1 MATYATLRSGSNGSD
16 VKKLQ
21 QALIKA
27 GYSVGSSGADGIYG
41 SKTAAAVKAYQK
53 ANGLSVDGIAGNQT
67 LSKLY
72 GGTASTATKNSSSS
86 TASNGFKPST
96 TTNAYKTTAT
106 QKQKELEALGK
117 FTYDDYVQP
126 DAVTEAFKKLE
137 TLQKPSEFQYG
148 NQQALDDI
156 LNKIMN
162 GEEFSYDINGDV
174 LYQQYKDQFVNQGKL
189 AMQDTMGQAA
199 AMTGGFGNSYAQ
211 AVGQQAYQ
219 GYLQQ
224 LNDKIPELYNLAL
237 NKYNMDRQELKDQ
250 YGLLS
255 DDKAFEYGL
264 HRDAVDDYNTERAY
278 LTDQA
283 RWMSDDAYDKYKTN
297 QEQKFNE
304 YSTEYGIISDALDR
318 ADENY
323 WKSYGADFD
332 TFTDAR
338 DHTYKVEQD
347 KIANDLALKQLKE
360 TQRQFNIENGVSSG
374 GSSSGGSTNTSGYDT
389 HGYTTEEIKAIQK
402 AAGIKQDGIWGPNT
416 EKAYQS
422 GIRPTSTGDGGDF
435 DGYDIYD
442 KHNQANSIA
451 KLKQKVKIHP
461 ESQHDAIMRD
471 MYGSYKQYL
480 AQMIEKSSLTDA
492 EKAACILYY
501 GISESDTNYKKK

>member
-1 MATYATLRSGSNGSD
+1 MATYTTLRIGSKGND

-21 QALIKA
+21 QALGIT
-27 GYSVGSSGADGIYG
+27 ADGIYG
-41 SKTAAAVKAYQK
+41 SQTAAAVKAYQK
-53 ANGLSVDGIAGNQT
+53 KNGLSVDGIAGNQT
-67 LSKLY
+67 LGKLY
-72 GGTASTATKNSSSS
+72 GSSTTTNKTSTSTATNS
-86 TASNGFKPST
+86 GFKPSAT
-96 TTNAYKTTAT
+96 TDAYANTRT
-106 QKQKELEALGK
+106 QKEKELSALGK

-126 DAVTEAFKKLE
+126 DVVTEAFNKLNA
-137 TLQKPSEFQYG
+137 LQKPGEFQYG

-156 LNKIMN
+156 LNRLMN
-162 GEEFSYDINGDV
+162 GEKFSYDVNGDA
-174 LYQQYKDQFVNQGKL
+174 LYQQYKDQFVNQGQL
-189 AMQDTMGQAA
+189 AMQDAMGQAA
-199 AMTGGFGNSYAQ
+199 AMTGGYGNSYAQ
-211 AVGQQAYQ
+211 SVGQQTYQ

-224 LNDKIPELYNLAL
+224 LNDKIPELYKLAL
-237 NKYNMDRQELKDQ
+237 DKYNMDRQDLKDQ
-250 YGLLS
+250 YGLLK
-255 DDKAFEYGL
+255 DDKVFEYGL

-304 YSTEYGIISDALDR
+304 YSTKYGIISDALDR

-338 DHTYKVEQD
+338 DHAYKVEQD

-360 TQRQFNIENGVSSG
+360 TQRQFNIGNGVSSG
-374 GSSSGGSTNTSGYDT
+374 GSLSDDSTNTSGYDT

-422 GIRPTSTGDGGDF
+422 GIRPTSTGDGDDF

-442 KHNQANSIA
+442 KHNQANAVA
-451 KLKQKVKIHP
+451 KLNNKVKIHP
-461 ESQHDAIMRD
+461 ENHHDAVMRD
-471 MYGSYKQYL
+471 LYGSYKQYV
-480 AQMIEKSSLTDA
+480 AQMIEKSSLSDD

>member
-1 MATYATLRSGSNGSD
+1 MKINLQLFAKKTVTDDIVKAVING
-16 VKKLQ
+16 KYGNG
-21 QALIKA
+21 QARKTALANA
-27 GYSVGSSGADGIYG
+27 GYDYSEVQ
-41 SKTAAAVKAYQK
+41 AAVNAKL
-53 ANGLSVDGIAGNQT
+53 NGTSTTKKTTTTSSTTN
-67 LSKLY
+67 KNN
-72 GGTASTATKNSSSS
+72 TATNS
-86 TASNGFKPST
+86 GFKPSAT
-96 TTNAYKTTAT
+96 TDAYKNTVS
-106 QKQKELEALGK
+106 QKEKELSALGK

-126 DAVTEAFKKLE
+126 DVVTEAFNKLNA
-137 TLQKPSEFQYG
+137 LQKPGEFKYG
-148 NQQALDDI
+148 NQQILDDI
-156 LNKIMN
+156 LNRLMN
-162 GEEFSYDINGDV
+162 GEKFSYDVNGDA
-174 LYQQYKDQFVNQGKL
+174 LYQQYKDQFVNQGQL
-189 AMQDTMGQAA
+189 AMQDVMGQAE
-199 AMTGGFGNSYAQ
+199 AMTGGYGNSYAQ
-211 AVGQQAYQ
+211 SVGQQTYQ

-338 DHTYKVEQD
+338 DHAYKVEQD
-347 KIANDLALKQLKE
+347 KIANDLALKKLKE
-360 TQRQFNIENGVSSG
+360 TQRQFNIKNGVSSD
-374 GSSSGGSTNTSGYDT
+374 GSSSGGITNTSGYDT

-402 AAGIKQDGIWGPNT
+402 AAGIKQDGIWGKNT
-416 EKAYQS
+416 QAAYDK
-422 GIRPTSTGDGGDF
+422 GIRPTSVEDD
-435 DGYDIYD
+435 
-442 KHNQANSIA
+442 NSGKSDYSHAVDYAVSQGLSEAAAAGMMTKREWLRHGKPNGTYEAYVDAIIA
-451 KLKQKVKIHP
+451 KN
-461 ESQHDAIMRD
+461 
-471 MYGSYKQYL
+471 
-480 AQMIEKSSLTDA
+480 T
-492 EKAACILYY
+492 
-501 GISESDTNYKKK
+501 KKK